1 MTNQTDCSMTDLV
14 QAMAQDSKGEVIT
27 HEITETACSQIL
39 ELKVS
44 DTVYQ
49 PKAVD
54 DQPETL

>member
-1 MTNQTDCSMTDLV
+1 MTDLV
-14 QAMAQDSKGEVIT
+14 QAMAQDSKGEVIE

-39 ELKVS
+39 ELKAS

-54 DQPETL
+54 SQPETL